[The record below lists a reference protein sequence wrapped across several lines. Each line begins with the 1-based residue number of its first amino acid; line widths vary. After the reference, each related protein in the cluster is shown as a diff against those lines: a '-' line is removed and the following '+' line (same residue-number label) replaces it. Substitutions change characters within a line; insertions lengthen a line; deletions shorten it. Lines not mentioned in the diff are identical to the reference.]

1 MPRIA
6 RASLGGICYHVI
18 NRGNARREVFLKEAD
33 YEAFLKAMQHAHV
46 EVPMRVL
53 GYCLMPNHFHLV
65 LWPLADGDLSRWMHW
80 LQNTHV
86 RRYHQHYRTSG
97 HIWQGRFK
105 AFPIEQDDHLLTVL
119 RYVERNPVRARLV
132 RRAENWRWSSARLW
146 AASERPQ
153 FLIPGPVRRPK
164 DWLAWVN
171 QAITKPELEALR
183 RSVTRGA
190 PFGNEAWTAK
200 TAIEL
205 GLESTLRPRGRPRK
219 DSGASESQQ

>member
-1 MPRIA
+1 
-6 RASLGGICYHVI
+6 
-18 NRGNARREVFLKEAD
+18 
-33 YEAFLKAMQHAHV
+33 
-46 EVPMRVL
+46 MRVL
-53 GYCLMPNHFHLV
+53 GYCLMPNHFQLV

-97 HIWQGRFK
+97 HIWQGRFQ

-171 QAITKPELEALR
+171 QAITQPELEALR

-219 DSGASESQQ
+219 GPGSSERDNKRARPPFPFRGPFFLTSTARYALLFAGMTSCTWNR